1 MNTNCR
7 KAEELNNLLSKYVD
21 QGYFPG
27 IQWKIDINNKIYVG
41 KYGLNNIENH
51 QGVLDNSIYR
61 IWSMTKPIIAVAALQ
76 LVEENLISLQDPIT
90 EFLPEFIDLKVIS
103 KEDGEID
110 NVEKINHY
118 PTIEDLLL
126 HTAGFSYNLRFSPE

>member
-1 MNTNCR
+1 MNYKFFIPIFFGIILIAPSAT
-7 KAEELNNLLSKYVD
+7 ASYSQELTPLQQEE
-21 QGYFPG
+21 
-27 IQWKIDINNKIYVG
+27 
-41 KYGLNNIENH
+41 
-51 QGVLDNSIYR
+51 
-61 IWSMTKPIIAVAALQ
+61 LQ
-76 LVEENLISLQDPIT
+76 LVEENLINLQEPIT

-126 HTAGFSYNLRFSPE
+126 HTAGFSYNFLADPVGKEYDKLKLFKYKYPGN